1 MGNAIASCE
10 GQARSVL
17 RIILAFTISLHG
29 YREVF
34 GWFPVL
40 GGRRGVGGMALDS
53 LPSQAGFVL
62 IAGGLLLFLG
72 LFTRPVVVVL
82 CVQLVVAYFYAA
94 APRSP
99 WPIRNGGEEVV
110 LYFLVFVYLALAGGG
125 PWSLD
130 QVIQK
135 KKGASLE
142 AAGATT

>member
-1 MGNAIASCE
+1 MRQTIASWE
-10 GQARSVL
+10 GQARSLL
-17 RIILAFTISLHG
+17 RIIAAFMISLHG

-53 LPSQAGFVL
+53 LPAPFGVL
-62 IAGGLLLFLG
+62 AIAGGLLLFPG
-72 LFTRPVVVVL
+72 LFTRPVASVL
-82 CVQLVVAYFYAA
+82 CAQLAVAYFYAA

-110 LYFLVFVYLALAGGG
+110 IYFFVFLYLALTGGG

-130 QVIQK
+130 PLLRK
-135 KKGASLE
+135 KEVVAP
-142 AAGATT
+142 A